1 MFATHYH
8 DLAYHAKNFNQILP
22 KTLKT
27 KKWNGNI
34 IFLYKVIDGVSQS
47 SFGLHVAKIAGINNT
62 VIDKATKYIGIKKN
76 SSKLEELPEEND
88 SSNIHQDLENLKTM
102 ENALKKINLDN
113 ITPRQAMDFL
123 YDLKKISD

>member
-1 MFATHYH
+1 M
-8 DLAYHAKNFNQILP
+8 
-22 KTLKT
+22 
-27 KKWNGNI
+27 
-34 IFLYKVIDGVSQS
+34 YKVIDGVSQS

-62 VIDKATKYIGIKKN
+62 VIDRATKYIGIKKN